1 MKYNVRLKQLLTV
14 VSLIFSCTN
23 IFAQGSFTLSGRVID
38 KTTQAPLQAA
48 SVFAQNTTFG
58 TATDAGGNFKIKLPY
73 GGYDLAITFTGYETE
88 SIRINTASADEKP
101 MVVELKPKDKAMEA
115 VAIIGS
121 NEVKDGWEKYGSFF
135 MEHFIGKTAFSS
147 QCTLLNKETLKFY
160 FSKRKNRLK
169 VLATEAVQV
178 KNEALGY
185 TIKYTLDSFIYEYG
199 TELSLYSGYPLFEEM
214 TPQTEAQKAAWE
226 QNRQVAYNGSIL
238 HFMRSLHSKRLKE
251 EGFQIQFL
259 VKNGDAE
266 NAIEIKNYYG
276 ALNYS
281 RDDSTQI
288 VEIMPNQLNLAVLF
302 TKEKPDSAWL
312 AQADADAPK
321 GFQFSFLTFTPQNSL
336 IIEQNGFYYDQ
347 NDIAINSYWTW
358 EKAGDMLPYDYRM
371 R

>member
-1 MKYNVRLKQLLTV
+1 MRQAYILVLCV
-14 VSLIFSCTN
+14 FISTN
-23 IFAQGSFTLSGRVID
+23 IFAQGTFTLTGRVID

-58 TATDAGGNFKIKLPY
+58 TATDAEGNFKLKLPY
-73 GGYDLAITFTGYETE
+73 GGYDIAVTFTGYETE
-88 SIRINTASADEKP
+88 SIRITTANADEKP
-101 MVVELKPKDKAMEA
+101 VLIELKPRDKAMEA

-135 MEHFIGKTAFSS
+135 MEHFTGKTAFSS

-169 VLATEAVQV
+169 VLATAPVEI

-199 TELSLYSGYPLFEEM
+199 TQLSLYSGYPLFEEM
-214 TPQTEAQKAAWE
+214 TPQTEMQKTTWE

-238 HFMRSLHSKRLKE
+238 HFMRSVHAKNLKE

-281 RDDSTQI
+281 RDDSTQS
-288 VEIMPNQLNLAVLF
+288 VEIMPNQLNLAVLY
-302 TKEKPDSAWL
+302 TKEKPDSAYL
-312 AQADADAPK
+312 AQADPDAPK
-321 GFQFSFLTFTPQNSL
+321 NFQFSFLTFTPNSSL
-336 IIEQNGFYYDQ
+336 IIEQNGYYYDQ
-347 NDIAINSYWTW
+347 NDIALNSYWTW
-358 EKAGDMLPYDYRM
+358 EKVGDMLPYDYKR